1 MKKIISS
8 AVAIVSAVGIA
19 GAQLSAPTVVNS
31 NSGNSGNIGQSLV
44 NLLGT
49 TNVLLQMIYGM
60 AFTIGLLTFFFGLIK
75 YLMPG
80 SAGAG
85 KKEGLEYMGFGILT
99 LFVMVG
105 IWGLVG
111 FISGNLGVGIGGD
124 IPTPGIPGRARVF

>member
-8 AVAIVSAVGIA
+8 AVALVSAVGIA

-31 NSGNSGNIGQSLV
+31 NNGNSGNIGQSLV

-124 IPTPGIPGRARVF
+124 IPTPGIPGKARVF

>member
-1 MKKIISS
+1 MKKIIASITVFMS
-8 AVAIVSAVGIA
+8 AISIT

-31 NSGNSGNIGQSLV
+31 NNQNSGNIGQSLV

-60 AFTIGLLTFFFGLIK
+60 AFTVGLLMFFGGLIK

-111 FISGNLGVGIGGD
+111 FISGNLGIGIGGRM
-124 IPTPGIPGRARVF
+124 PTPGIPGKARVF

>member
-8 AVAIVSAVGIA
+8 IVGLGSMIAVA

-31 NSGNSGNIGQSLV
+31 NNQNSGNIGQSLV

-75 YLMPG
+75 YLIPG
-80 SAGAG
+80 SAGQG

-111 FISGNLGVGIGGD
+111 FISGNLGIGIGGD
-124 IPTPGIPGRARVF
+124 IPTPSIPGKARVI

>member
-124 IPTPGIPGRARVF
+124 IPTPGIPGKARVF

>member
-31 NSGNSGNIGQSLV
+31 NNGNSGNIGQSLV

-60 AFTIGLLTFFFGLIK
+60 AFTIGLLVFFFGLIK